1 MASYIAVPPP
11 GRSMRTPRE
20 SASVSSVMSCVTS
33 GVVSK
38 PMTNALSYFDRM
50 IWFRNSMAASCS
62 NLKRSRTEL
71 LASMSN
77 PTRSGR
83 LVCRLNER
91 TLSAGLLSSK
101 TLKSFCV
108 RSFTKWPRLSVTVK
122 TTLTSST
129 RLRMTVRVSSGL
141 SLFAVERSADAVHD
155 LSDAPEVDGC
165 EEAVGGAVT
174 CDEELGSAGV
184 GAAGAGDCA
193 GVLDWL
199 VPEGGGG
206 ADCWGGDFV
215 ADGAVG
221 SCCSVE
227 FWAASPHGSAASK
240 TRINQVFIRSSII
253 AAGEVATE
261 APFSPRRTRRAR
273 RRNNSRNPVF
283 SVVKKEFLRRAS

>member
-11 GRSMRTPRE
+11 GRSMRTPWE

-38 PMTNALSYFDRM
+38 PMTNALSYLDRM

-83 LVCRLNER
+83 FVSLPKKR
-91 TLSAGLLSSK
+91 TLAGLPSSR

-129 RLRMTVRVSSGL
+129 GFRMTVRFSSGL
-141 SLFAVERSADAVHD
+141 SPLPMERSADSPGAVVG
-155 LSDAPEVDGC
+155 LFNAPEVAGC
-165 EEAVGGAVT
+165 EELFCWAVVCGEKFGLAAVGA
-174 CDEELGSAGV
+174 LGSE
-184 GAAGAGDCA
+184 AGAGGCA
-193 GVLDWL
+193 GALEWPASED
-199 VPEGGGG
+199 GGG
-206 ADCWGGDFV
+206 ADCWGGNFV

-221 SCCSVE
+221 SCCRVE
-227 FWAASPHGSAASK
+227 FWAASPHGNAASK
-240 TRINQVFIRSSII
+240 PRINQVFIRSFII
-253 AAGEVATE
+253 AAGEIRQRRSENAVFHGDTE
-261 APFSPRRTRRAR
+261 DT
-273 RRNNSRNPVF
+273 
-283 SVVKKEFLRRAS
+283 EF

>member
-11 GRSMRTPRE
+11 GRSIRTPWE
-20 SASVSSVMSCVTS
+20 SASVSSVKSCVTS

-38 PMTNALSYFDRM
+38 PMTKAWSNLGRM
-50 IWFRNSMAASCS
+50 IWFRNSTAASCS

-91 TLSAGLLSSK
+91 MLSAGLLSSK

-129 RLRMTVRVSSGL
+129 RLRMTVISSSGL
-141 SLFAVERSADAVHD
+141 PALPVELSAE
-155 LSDAPEVDGC
+155 PP
-165 EEAVGGAVT
+165 GAVVDLFNALEVAG
-174 CDEELGSAGV
+174 CAGLFCWAVAGGEERGLAALPALGFAAGV
-184 GAAGAGDCA
+184 AGDCA
-193 GVLDWL
+193 GVVDWPLLD
-199 VPEGGGG
+199 GGG
-206 ADCWGGDFV
+206 ADCCGGNFV

-221 SCCSVE
+221 SCCSVG
-227 FWAASPHGSAASK
+227 FWAASPHGSAANK
-240 TRINQVFIRSSII
+240 TIITQVFIRNSII
-253 AAGEVATE
+253 AACGLRQ
-261 APFSPRRTRRAR
+261 RR
-273 RRNNSRNPVF
+273 
-283 SVVKKEFLRRAS
+283 SVVTTENTEGTEKK

>member
-11 GRSMRTPRE
+11 GRSIRTPWDN
-20 SASVSSVMSCVTS
+20 ASVSSVKSCVTS

-38 PMTNALSYFDRM
+38 PMTNAWSYFRRM

-71 LASMSN
+71 LASISS

-83 LVCRLNER
+83 FVSLLKER

-141 SLFAVERSADAVHD
+141 SALPVERSAVPAGAVVD
-155 LSDAPEVDGC
+155 LLNAPEAAGC
-165 EEAVGGAVT
+165 EGLFDWAVACAEG
-174 CDEELGSAGV
+174 LGSAAGALGSEA
-184 GAAGAGDCA
+184 GAAGAGGCA
-193 GVLDWL
+193 GALDWL
-199 VPEGGGG
+199 APDDGGG
-206 ADCWGGDFV
+206 ADCWGGNFV

-221 SCCSVE
+221 SCCSVG
-227 FWAASPHGSAASK
+227 FWAASPHGSTANK
-240 TRINQVFIRSSII
+240 PRINQVFIRNFII
-253 AAGEVATE
+253 AAEEVGHVISGQWLELTA
-261 APFSPRRTRRAR
+261 
-273 RRNNSRNPVF
+273 
-283 SVVKKEFLRRAS
+283 